1 MEEDA
6 FFLAGPGAREDD
18 GIAPHLRLS
27 TAPASDR

>member
-6 FFLAGPGAREDD
+6 FFLAGPGARDD
-18 GIAPHLRLS
+18 GIAPQLRLS